1 MFATT
6 ERLILRAYVDSDGKH
21 IGDMYNNER
30 VQRTAM
36 IEYIAPWGPAQSKK
50 TMDGLNDA
58 LMHIIIEVKED
69 RCGFLN

>member
-6 ERLILRAYVDSDGKH
+6 ERLILRAYVESDGKR

-36 IEYIAPWGPAQSKK
+36 IEYVAPWGPAQLKK

-69 RCGFLN
+69 RCGFLD